1 MAISIAPPSLNESIK
16 MIALNVFESMQPS
29 NVYFGEVI
37 SVAPLEIKIDQKNII
52 PERYLVLTNKVKDHT
67 VDMTISMQT
76 VEDNY
81 LDANAMKHTHIGS
94 TLVGNVGAPIL
105 GNTSITE
112 DFDTTHKHDIK
123 GRKKITLHYGL
134 KVGEQVMLIRLQG
147 GQRFVVL
154 DRVEQPQTE
163 GEWL

>member
-1 MAISIAPPSLNESIK
+1 MIESAVPSLNESIK
-16 MIALNVFESMQPS
+16 MIALNLFDTMQLS
-29 NVYFGEVI
+29 DVLFGKV
-37 SVAPLEIKIDQKNII
+37 VKVNPLEIMVDQKNVI
-52 PERYLVLTNKVKDHT
+52 PAQYLVLTNMVRDHS

-81 LDANAMKHTHIGS
+81 LDANAMKHTHLAGA
-94 TLVGNVGAPIL
+94 LVGNLSAPVVGTT
-105 GNTSITE
+105 GTTT

-134 KVGEQVMLIRLQG
+134 KVGESVMLVRLQG
-147 GQRFVVL
+147 GQRYVVI
-154 DRVEQPQTE
+154 DRVQTPQTE

>member
-1 MAISIAPPSLNESIK
+1 MNNRAVPTLNESMK
-16 MIALNVFESMQPS
+16 MIAWNLYQTMQPTD
-29 NVYFGEVI
+29 VLFGKVVGVE
-37 SVAPLEIKIDQKNII
+37 PLEIMLSQKNII
-52 PERYLVLTNKVKDHT
+52 PAEFIVLTNAVRDHS

-81 LDANAMKHTHIGS
+81 LDANAMLHTHLGT
-94 TLVGNVGAPIL
+94 TLTGNVGAPIL
-105 GNTSITE
+105 GNTGGTS

-134 KVGEQVMLIRLQG
+134 KVGESVMLIRLQG
-147 GQRFVVL
+147 GQRYVVL
-154 DRVEQPQTE
+154 DRVEMPQTE

>member
-1 MAISIAPPSLNESIK
+1 
-16 MIALNVFESMQPS
+16 MIALNLFDTMQPTDIL
-29 NVYFGEVI
+29 FGKVI
-37 SVAPLEIKIDQKNII
+37 GVEPLEIMINQMNII
-52 PERYLVLTNKVKDHT
+52 PADFLVLTNAVQDHS

-81 LDANAMKHTHIGS
+81 LDANAMAHTHIGT
-94 TLVGNVGAPIL
+94 TLTGNLGAPIA
-105 GNTSITE
+105 GNTGTTP

-134 KVGEQVMLIRLQG
+134 KVGESVMLIRLQG
-147 GQRFVVL
+147 GQRYVVL
-154 DRVEQPQTE
+154 DRVEMPQTE